1 VTSRESHEKQIE
13 IDLEAATEHLGRLE
27 ALVKEGETGAQA
39 KADALEHAIE
49 KLRARLKEVEM
60 ARQKASGEL
69 KDGVDEAWGEMRN
82 AMRKAGRTLGGEGT

>member
-1 VTSRESHEKQIE
+1 VTSRESHEKQIA
-13 IDLEAATEHLGRLE
+13 IDLEAATGHLGRLE
-27 ALVKEGETGAQA
+27 ALVKEGDTGAQA

-60 ARQKASGEL
+60 ARQEASREL